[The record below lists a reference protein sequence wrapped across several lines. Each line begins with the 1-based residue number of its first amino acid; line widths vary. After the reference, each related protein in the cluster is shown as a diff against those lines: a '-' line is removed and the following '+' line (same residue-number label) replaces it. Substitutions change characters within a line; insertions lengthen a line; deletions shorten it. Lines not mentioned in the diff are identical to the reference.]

1 MPLPKSLTQ
10 TLRQGQLTVGSG
22 YRAYF
27 APFNQQYAVQT
38 ANAALGP
45 TIYDLEV
52 TNRFLD
58 GAAGSILTS
67 QSGWYDLGYVK
78 NFKFTPGS
86 KTGNVMTGYR
96 GAIRAKYRAETSEKM
111 AIQFME
117 MSRQA
122 LSIASGTQ
130 VFNLLR
136 STASASTVGPLSSSG
151 VTAVAMGASGY
162 LPTGGPSG
170 PTLGL
175 PTLCVPSGSGALFPA
190 GTYIVCDQD
199 YNGTSFGFVGDAGA
213 NVFQNAVTDTDF
225 IRKTSDYVACVS
237 SVVAGAF
244 SGQDALI
251 LTAPFVGG
259 GNDASGAPNVYP
271 TAGAKVQAIVGYATR
286 EGGTYIKEWSA
297 IFVLS
302 TIDNSQLLF
311 YYPRVAPDA
320 FGGLAEENLQNAT
333 AMQTNGLQ
341 ASFDALAFD
350 DPLDGETVVRYTAYY
365 PNSNKQTIQI

>member
-10 TLRQGQLTVGSG
+10 PLRQGQLTVGSG

-38 ANAALGP
+38 ANSALGP
-45 TIYDLEV
+45 TIYDLQV
-52 TNRFLD
+52 TGRMVD

-67 QSGWYDLGYVK
+67 VSGWFDLGYVK

-96 GAIRAKYRAETSEKM
+96 GAIRAKYRAETSEKL
-111 AIQFME
+111 AITFME

-122 LSIASGTQ
+122 LSISSGTQ
-130 VFNLLR
+130 VFNLL
-136 STASASTVGPLSSSG
+136 SSSASASTTGPLSSSG
-151 VTAVAMGASGY
+151 TTAIAMGASGY

-170 PTLGL
+170 PTQGY
-175 PTLCVPSGSGALFPA
+175 PTLCVPAGSGASFPA

-199 YNGTSFGFVGDAGA
+199 YNGTSFGYVGDAGA
-213 NVFQNAVTDTDF
+213 NVFQGAVTDTDF

-237 SVVAGAF
+237 SVVPSAF

-259 GNDASGAPNVYP
+259 GNDLNGAPYTYP
-271 TAGAKVQAIVGYATR
+271 TTGAKVQKIVGYAAR

-297 IFVLS
+297 IFVLG
-302 TIDNSQLLF
+302 TIDGSQLLF
-311 YYPRVAPDA
+311 YYPRVSPDQ

-333 AMQTNGLQ
+333 AVQTNALQ
-341 ASFDALAFD
+341 ASFDSLAFD
-350 DPLDGETVVRYTAYY
+350 DPLDGETVVRYMAYY
-365 PNSNKQTIQI
+365 PNTNKQTIQI